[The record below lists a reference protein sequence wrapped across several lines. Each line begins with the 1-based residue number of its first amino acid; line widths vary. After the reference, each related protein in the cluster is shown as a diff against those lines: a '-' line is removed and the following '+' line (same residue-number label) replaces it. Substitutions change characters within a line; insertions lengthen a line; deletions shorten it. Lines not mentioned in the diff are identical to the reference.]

1 VGRLSSV
8 WKTIKRDRYLTISLL
23 LLLITW
29 ALVFV
34 YPAPHDP
41 NRQRLPDRLLSPLES
56 SEYPLGTDQLGR
68 DVLSNLLLGTRASLR
83 IAGIVVVLS
92 FVIGCFLGIIAG
104 YSGGAIEALL
114 MRLVDLQL
122 SMPTFLVA
130 LAGAAILGKGVWKL
144 IGILVFTG
152 WVRYARVARG
162 ATLSTKELVYV
173 EAARSV
179 GAGNLRIMLRHIFPN
194 VAGPVLVMAFI
205 HTPMVIMT
213 EASLSFLGF
222 GLPAN
227 VASIG
232 KMINAGYPYL
242 LRGDWWISLLP
253 GAVLFWIAMAINLFT
268 SAIRD
273 RLDPKLRSAQRR

>member
-1 VGRLSSV
+1 MGRLRNIWRV
-8 WKTIKRDRYLTISLL
+8 IKRDRYLTIAMLL
-23 LLLITW
+23 LVMTW

-34 YPAPHDP
+34 YPVPHDP
-41 NRQRLPDRLLSPLES
+41 NRQSLPDRLLSPIENGKYL
-56 SEYPLGTDQLGR
+56 LGTDQLGR
-68 DVLSNLLLGTRASLR
+68 DVLSNLLLGMRNSLW
-83 IAGIVVVLS
+83 IAAIVVVMS
-92 FVIGCFLGIIAG
+92 FVIGSFLGIIAG
-104 YSGGAIEALL
+104 YFGGITETLL

-144 IGILVFTG
+144 IGVLVFTG
-152 WVRYARVARG
+152 WVRYARVARA

-222 GLPAN
+222 GLPAK

-232 KMINAGYPYL
+232 KMINMGYPYL

-253 GAVLFWIAMAINLFT
+253 GAVLFWIAMVINLFT